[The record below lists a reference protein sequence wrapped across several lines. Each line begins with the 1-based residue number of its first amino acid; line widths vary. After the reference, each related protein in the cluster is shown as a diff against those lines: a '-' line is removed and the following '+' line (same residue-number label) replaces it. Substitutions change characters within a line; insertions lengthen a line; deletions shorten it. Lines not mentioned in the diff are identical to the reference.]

1 MMPKTR
7 PQIRCRLGTGAI
19 KLSGEPMSAVYDQKK
34 IDALASELMEPQQLA
49 GGGAIRRL
57 AEALKKKPVDEAI
70 KDLSGR
76 NEIDVYE
83 TYGDDAIEQG
93 WSDGSNVIVL
103 DKIYIDPEN
112 RGQGIGRQILSKK
125 IEELAEQ
132 YPGYDLK
139 LLAEPLDESTRLD
152 KLIEFYESMGFDV
165 GDYQD
170 GMSGVPME
178 MTLRSKPKQLAGGG
192 AIRKA
197 AKAVRQA
204 ADSDLDMSTEA
215 RMQRAAEQGFNV
227 DMPVYHGTGEDFLEF
242 DPLKIGKTDEGWF
255 GQGFYFSPIPEIAN
269 QYAAGRSPNVQQV
282 YLRAK
287 NPYDWRKNEGA
298 SLRLGTAEERYAKT
312 KEILEKGYDAVDVY
326 SDRIKIGQDEIL
338 PDNVFLAIVQ
348 RAQRLGDP
356 VMPRAM
362 IEQALKSG
370 MDYHDFARR
379 YGNDIASM
387 MPVKKTLMEQVV
399 FDPANIRSVNAAFDP
414 ANRRSA
420 NILATAAGGTIG
432 LSALRQ
438 LMPQEERP
446 IE

>member
-1 MMPKTR
+1 MAESALRYLDQMYMMGIGQGPTAPR
-7 PQIRCRLGTGAI
+7 PQRT
-19 KLSGEPMSAVYDQKK
+19 
-34 IDALASELMEPQQLA
+34 
-49 GGGAIRRL
+49 
-57 AEALKKKPVDEAI
+57 
-70 KDLSGR
+70 
-76 NEIDVYE
+76 
-83 TYGDDAIEQG
+83 
-93 WSDGSNVIVL
+93 
-103 DKIYIDPEN
+103 
-112 RGQGIGRQILSKK
+112 RGQEYADMLGAASL
-125 IEELAEQ
+125 
-132 YPGYDLK
+132 
-139 LLAEPLDESTRLD
+139 PL
-152 KLIEFYESMGFDV
+152 
-165 GDYQD
+165 
-170 GMSGVPME
+170 SGVPI
-178 MTLRSKPKQLAGGG
+178 AGDIAGF
-192 AIRKA
+192 
-197 AKAVRQA
+197 A
-204 ADSDLDMSTEA
+204 ADAAMYAAYPEERTMGNYAMSALGGLPLIPGAAALRAARSDPLDMSTEA

-326 SDRIKIGQDEIL
+326 SDRIKIGQDETL

-348 RAQRLGDP
+348 RAQSLGDP

-387 MPVKKTLMEQVV
+387 MPVKRALMERVV

-414 ANRRSA
+414 ANRGSA

-438 LMPQEERP
+438 LMPQEEERP